1 MRVDVTVLGAGIV
14 GVCTALHLQQRGA
27 DVALVDRTG
36 PGEGASFGNAGLI
49 ERSSVIPAAFP
60 RKAAMLARYALN
72 RVPSVR
78 FDPLYLLKS
87 TPALVSYWHN
97 SSRLKLKSAIEAMLP
112 LIEASI
118 AEHDALIEPA
128 GARDLVRA
136 DGWIGV
142 WRTEA
147 KFAAV
152 SANLHG
158 LGRFNLSYTVLD
170 ADQLAR
176 VEPKIRTG
184 PGGAVGGIHWHD
196 PKTVTDPSELVKRY
210 AELFVRRGG
219 RLLVGD
225 AASLRASAGL
235 WTVKTEAHEVQ
246 ARHAVLALGPQ
257 SAAFAG
263 RFGYSLPLL
272 MKRGYHR
279 HYRMGEAMP
288 FHAVA
293 DQERGFVMSPMTR
306 GLRLTTGVEFA
317 RPDAPPNPS
326 QLDHAEAE
334 AALLL
339 PLGDPV
345 EETPWLGVRPCPPDM
360 RPIIGPAPGTNGLW
374 FNFGH
379 AHHGLTIGPATGR
392 LLAEMLT
399 KEGTFADP
407 TPYRPERF
415 S

>member
-1 MRVDVTVLGAGIV
+1 M
-14 GVCTALHLQQRGA
+14 
-27 DVALVDRTG
+27 
-36 PGEGASFGNAGLI
+36 
-49 ERSSVIPAAFP
+49 
-60 RKAAMLARYALN
+60 
-72 RVPSVR
+72 
-78 FDPLYLLKS
+78 S
-87 TPALVSYWHN
+87 TQ
-97 SSRLKLKSAIEAMLP
+97 AIAIDAMLP

-118 AEHDALIEPA
+118 DEHDALIGPA

-142 WRTEA
+142 WRTAA
-147 KFAAV
+147 KFATV

-158 LGRFNLSYTVLD
+158 LKRFNLSYTVLD

-176 VEPKIRTG
+176 VEPKIHTG
-184 PGGAVGGIHWHD
+184 PEGAVGGIHWHD
-196 PKTVTDPSELVKRY
+196 PKTVTDPGELVKRY

-225 AASLRASAGL
+225 AAGLCPSAGL
-235 WTVKTEAHEVQ
+235 WTVKTEELEVQ
-246 ARHAVLALGPQ
+246 ARNVVIALGPQ
-257 SAAFAG
+257 SASLAR
-263 RFGYSLPLL
+263 RFGHSLPLL

-279 HYRMGEAMP
+279 HYRMDDAMP

-317 RPDAPPNPS
+317 GPDAPPNPR
-326 QLDHAEAE
+326 QLKHAEAE

-339 PLGDPV
+339 PLGAPI
-345 EETPWLGVRPCPPDM
+345 EETPWIGVRPCPPDM
-360 RPIIGPAPGTNGLW
+360 RPIIGPASGTKGLW

-392 LLAEMLT
+392 LLAEMLMG
-399 KEGTFADP
+399 KETFADP